1 MRHFRPAALFL
12 LLLSSLVLTL
22 SAAQAQTNTPQH
34 LLLAY
39 YTNINLQNY
48 EAAYAMWVSP
58 PQSYEDFAEGFD
70 ETDHVTPY
78 FGALQPSSVAGEFG
92 HIPVVLLGYTFRG
105 EVASYFGCFTLSSDF
120 RIAGATIHEISSNG
134 IPDGASITNYLAI
147 DCTNIPASLPT
158 TFLDTTDTN
167 YGLIWSYFR
176 AINQK
181 DFQTAYNSW
190 LSPIAG
196 EQPNGQP
203 TEDYRQTF
211 ESFSGG
217 YGNTVWI
224 DVYPGIYN
232 ATGASAGHS
241 YLNGLMP
248 LVLVGQQTEGSV
260 DAYYGCFV
268 MGTFPNGLPGIVSG
282 QFYPL
287 LNNLPTG
294 DQIVEAQNIDC
305 TTLNL
310 QY

>member
-1 MRHFRPAALFL
+1 MIRNRPIAAALV
-12 LLLSSLVLTL
+12 LLSVLL
-22 SAAQAQTNTPQH
+22 MMAGALQAQTTPQTI
-34 LLLAY
+34 LLNY
-39 YTNINLQNY
+39 YTAINRGEYQ
-48 EAAYAMWVSP
+48 AAYALWENP
-58 PQSYEDFAEGFD
+58 PQSLEDFAAGFE

-78 FGALQPSSVAGEFG
+78 FGALQPSGAAGEYG
-92 HIPVVLLGYTFRG
+92 RIPVVLLGYEFRG

-120 RIAGATIHEISSNG
+120 RIGGATIREISSNG
-134 IPDGASITNYLAI
+134 IPDGASIVSALAI
-147 DCTNIPASLPT
+147 DCASVPASLPI
-158 TFLDTTDTN
+158 TFADTSNTN
-167 YGLIWSYFR
+167 YGLLWYYFR

-181 DFQTAYNSW
+181 DYTTAYESW
-190 LSPIAG
+190 LAPLPG

-203 TEDYRQTF
+203 AEDYRQSF
-211 ESFSGG
+211 ESFASG

-232 ATGASAGHS
+232 ETGASAGRS

-248 LVLVGQQTEGSV
+248 LVLVGQQTDGSV

-282 QFYPL
+282 QFFPL

-305 TTLNL
+305 TMLSL
-310 QY
+310 RY